1 MEQKRHLS
9 TADLARSGDEM
20 RGRGDEQVTSRS
32 ARDAA
37 ETFIR
42 NDVGAPSAGDD
53 VAGRTAAENQRM
65 GTADVVR
72 HDSQSRPMLFP
83 NDDAERLRTQWSDI
97 QGTFVDDPRQAVEQ
111 ADALVADAM
120 KRLATTFAAERA
132 NLEQQW
138 DRGGDVTTE
147 DLRVTLQRYRAFF
160 DRLLSV

>member
-1 MEQKRHLS
+1 MDQRRDLS
-9 TADLARSGDEM
+9 TADLARTGDEM
-20 RGRGDEQVTSRS
+20 RGRGDEQVANRS

-42 NDVGAPSAGDD
+42 NDVDAPSAAED
-53 VAGRTAAENQRM
+53 VAGRTASENQRT
-65 GTADVVR
+65 GTAEVAR
-72 HDSQSRPMLFP
+72 HESQSRPMLFP
-83 NDDAERLRTQWSDI
+83 NDDAERLRSEWSDI
-97 QGTFVDDPRQAVEQ
+97 QGTFVDNPRQAVER
-111 ADALVADAM
+111 ADALIADAM
-120 KRLATTFAAERA
+120 KRLATTFAGERA